1 MPNIND
7 LNAAWIAAG
16 QKVADLNA
24 KLNTAVLDDN
34 FTAESFENL
43 KKNRDN
49 EVARRDALH
58 SQLETARAE
67 SKPAQ
72 EIIHDKKEENKSF
85 VNNFRGMLK
94 NDPKVVNML
103 SSKKDE
109 KGNGIGLTIDGDVE
123 TQINTIKRTFTSL
136 EQFVSIENV
145 STPAGTRVIEVDQDI
160 TPLANLDDE
169 SATIGDNDDPTLTI
183 IKYAIK
189 RYAGISSATNT
200 LLADSDENVI
210 AWLTGWVAKKDVVT
224 RNSAILAVLK
234 TLPEEQQVKVS
245 SFDDLKTI
253 LNTKIDPLIA
263 ATSVMITNQSGFDV
277 MDHVVDNNGR
287 YVMQR
292 DVTNPTAP
300 AKFDGKPVIVIS
312 DRFLPNDGETH
323 PLYVGDLK
331 QAVHL
336 FDRQQM
342 SLLTTNIGAG
352 AFEQDLTKIRAIDR
366 FDVQLWDTAAVVY
379 APFTSLADLTPKS
392 TAPTATKAK
401 TTK

>member
-34 FTAESFENL
+34 FTAENFENL
-43 KKNRDN
+43 KKDRDN
-49 EVARRDALH
+49 EVVRRDALH

-72 EIIHDKKEENKSF
+72 YGIKDEKEENKSF

-145 STPAGTRVIEVDQDI
+145 TTPAGTRVIEVDQDI

-169 SATIGDNDDPTLTI
+169 SATIGDNDDPTLTT
-183 IKYAIK
+183 IKYEIH

-200 LLADSDENVI
+200 LLADSDENVL
-210 AWLTGWVAKKDVVT
+210 AWLTGWVAKKDVIT
-224 RNSAILAVLK
+224 RNSQILAVLK
-234 TLPEEQQVKVS
+234 NLPEEQQVKVS
-245 SFDDLKTI
+245 SFNDLKTI
-253 LNTKIDPLIA
+253 LNVKIDPLIA

-287 YVMQR
+287 YVMQH

-300 AKFDGKPVIVIS
+300 ARFDGKPVIVIS
-312 DRFLPNDGETH
+312 DRFLPNDGDSY

-331 QAVHL
+331 QAVRL

-366 FDVQLWDTAAVVY
+366 FDVQLWDSAAVVY

-392 TAPTATKAK
+392 TTTATKAK
-401 TTK
+401 TTE